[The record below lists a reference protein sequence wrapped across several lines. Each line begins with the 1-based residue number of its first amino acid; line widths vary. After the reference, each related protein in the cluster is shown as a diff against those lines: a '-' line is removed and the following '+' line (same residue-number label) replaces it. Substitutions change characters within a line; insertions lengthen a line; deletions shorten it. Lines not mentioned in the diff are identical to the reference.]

1 MDQTKEVE
9 TDVLVIGGAI
19 AGCSAAIKA
28 SQLGVKVT
36 LAEKAAIGR
45 CGCAPWGLDHIWW
58 YFPGGDMSLDDVI
71 DAHMERLCRKLGNR
85 GVLTKMWKESFNRAR
100 DLENLGIEFK
110 FNGKY
115 HWRTHHHLGVYNSLI
130 YAGHNL
136 TSALAKEVTRCNVNV
151 LNRTMITRLIVDR
164 DAVIG
169 AIGLNTRNGE
179 FIVIKSKATI
189 LATGGATRL
198 YPSPTNRLFSTF
210 APPNDT
216 GDGYSMAFRAGAQ
229 LINMEFP
236 MAHPTTK
243 GFRPSSTGGFK
254 NAGASVIDAYGNPL
268 EAGIDRSETSR
279 LHKKAFEAGRYP
291 FYVDPTGISKE
302 KYDEVCVTSIK
313 NEVPMYFDFLQFKG
327 FDYRRDIVE
336 IEDHEW
342 DLRDGRSGLLIE
354 DDGRTSLEGLF
365 AAGDCT
371 GGVFD
376 AESMG
381 AIVIAWNAG
390 ESAAQFAGKNVI
402 FDIESNILEEEKK
415 RIFNPLKL
423 KEGVNWADINMGL
436 QKIMKEYAGE
446 IRHSAGLERCIEN
459 IFDLREEYIPRLVA
473 KDFHELMRCLEV
485 QSLCDTAEMIARAAL
500 ARKES
505 RFFHLRTDYPRTD
518 DENWLKFVVLERKPN
533 GDIRIFLKAPD

>member
-1 MDQTKEVE
+1 MEHIKEIE
-9 TDVLVIGGAI
+9 SDVLIIGGAI

-28 SQLGVKVT
+28 SQSGAKVT
-36 LAEKAAIGR
+36 IAEKSALGR

-58 YFPGGDMSLDDVI
+58 YTPGSEMSLDDVI
-71 DAHMERLCRKLGNR
+71 DAHMERLCKKLGNK
-85 GVLTKMWKESFNRAR
+85 GVLATMWRESFERAK
-100 DLENLGIEFK
+100 DLEKLGVEFK

-130 YAGHNL
+130 YAGRNL
-136 TSALAKEVTRCNVNV
+136 TSALANEVLRCNVNV
-151 LNRTMITRLIVDR
+151 LNRSMITSLIVDGN
-164 DAVIG
+164 AVIG
-169 AIGLNTRNGE
+169 AIGFNTRSGE
-179 FIVIKSKATI
+179 FIVIKSKTTI
-189 LATGGATRL
+189 LASGGATRL

-254 NAGASVIDAYGNPL
+254 NAGAPVIDAYGNPL

-279 LHKKAFEAGRYP
+279 LHKKASEEGRYP
-291 FYVDPTGISKE
+291 FYVDPTGISEE
-302 KYDEVCVTSIK
+302 KYAEICITSIK
-313 NEVPMYFDFLQFKG
+313 NEVPMYLDFLQYKG
-327 FDYRRDIVE
+327 FDHRRDIVE

-342 DLRDGRSGLLIE
+342 DLRDGRSGLLIDE
-354 DDGRTSLEGLF
+354 DGRTSLEGLF

-381 AIVIAWNAG
+381 AIVIAWRAG
-390 ESAAQFAGKNVI
+390 ESAAGFARKKVMHTISVNI
-402 FDIESNILEEEKK
+402 IEKEKK
-415 RIFNPLKL
+415 RIFGPIEQ
-423 KEGVNWADINMGL
+423 KEGVSWVEVNMGL
-436 QKIMKEYAGE
+436 QKIMREYVGE
-446 IRHSAGLERCIEN
+446 IRHQAGLERGLEN
-459 IFDLREEYIPRLVA
+459 ILELKENFVTKLMA

-485 QSLCDTAEMIARAAL
+485 QSLLDTGEMVIRAAL

-505 RFFHLRTDYPRTD
+505 RFSHFRTDYSTTD
-518 DENWLKFVVLERKPN
+518 DENWLKFVVLERQPN
-533 GDIRIFLKAPD
+533 GDIKIFKKAP